1 MDSHSRDILTG
12 AFLAFSV
19 GVTGTAGL
27 LTSPD
32 THKPIITKH
41 AALAIMACNEL
52 KLESESV
59 QTEYNNSTNTYEII
73 AQCSNGVKIHLTV
86 PRNKI
91 AAKEA

>member
-1 MDSHSRDILTG
+1 MKDSLFGGVMGTLFGVVLMAIIYTG
-12 AFLAFSV
+12 DKKQ
-19 GVTGTAGL
+19 T
-27 LTSPD
+27 
-32 THKPIITKH
+32 PIITKH

-59 QTEYNNSTNTYEII
+59 QTEYNNSANTYEII
-73 AQCSNGVKIHLTV
+73 AQCSNGVVIHLTV